1 MTTAAIPART
11 TPAELLNRH
20 RPALDG
26 ALAAITS
33 REYFSAYP
41 ELPKAYGDDAGAAGG
56 EAFRALLGNRF
67 ELDQPTTGAW
77 VGEERSPY
85 GFALGVTYPQPDVD
99 ALLAGASAALPAWRD
114 AGADARTGV
123 VLEILARLNARSH
136 ELAHAVMHTTGQA
149 FPMAF
154 QAGGPHAQERALEAV
169 AYAYQAMSTVPAE
182 ALWEK
187 PQGKRPPLRMR
198 KTFTVAPCGIALVI
212 GCNTFPTWN
221 GYPGL
226 FASLVTGN
234 PVIVKA
240 SRRAVLPLAIT
251 VAVARDV
258 LAGAGFDPDLV
269 TLAAES
275 SDQRL
280 ASVLATRPEI
290 RIIDYTGSTAFGDW
304 LEREAHQAAVF
315 TEKAGVNCVVID
327 STDDYRGLLQ
337 NLAFTLS
344 LYSGQMCTTTQNV
357 YLPRAGIAT
366 DAGEKRFDEVGTDLA
381 AAIEGLLADP
391 ARAAGVLGA
400 IVNDEVLERVES
412 AGTLGR
418 VVLATTALEHPEHP
432 EATVRTPALV
442 AVEAADDPATAEEHF
457 GPVTLLVP
465 TDGTEAS
472 LAAFART
479 IGEHGAITAGVY
491 STDENVLAAA
501 RAAALDVGVS
511 LSENL
516 TGGVFVNQSAAY
528 SDFHGTGLNPAAN
541 ASLTDLAFV
550 TPRFHVVQTRRHEAA

>member
-1 MTTAAIPART
+1 MTATAIPART
-11 TPAELLNRH
+11 TPAELLDRH
-20 RPALDG
+20 RPTLEG
-26 ALAAITS
+26 AVAAIAS

-41 ELPKAYGDDAGAAGG
+41 ELPKAYGGDAGAAGA
-56 EAFRALLGNRF
+56 EAFKALLGSRF

-99 ALLAGASAALPAWRD
+99 ALLEAASAALPAWRD

-123 VLEILARLNARSH
+123 ALEILARLNARSH

-169 AYAYQAMSTVPAE
+169 AYAYQAMSAVPAE

-198 KTFTVAPCGIALVI
+198 KTFTVAPRGIALVI

-234 PVIVKA
+234 PVVVKP

-258 LAGAGFDPDLV
+258 LADAGFDPNLV
-269 TLAAES
+269 TLAAEG

-280 ASVLATRPEI
+280 ASMLAARPEI
-290 RIIDYTGSTAFGDW
+290 RVIDYTGSTEFGVW
-304 LEREAHQAAVF
+304 LEREARQAAVF
-315 TEKAGVNCVVID
+315 TEKSGVNCVVLD

-357 YLPRAGIAT
+357 YIPREGIAT
-366 DAGEKRFDEVGTDLA
+366 DEGEKAFDEVGADLA

-400 IVNDEVLERVES
+400 IVNDDVLERVES

-418 VVLATTALEHPEHP
+418 VVLNTKSLEHPEHP
-432 EATVRTPALV
+432 AATVRTPALV
-442 AVEAADDPATAEEHF
+442 AVEAVDDAATAEEHF

-465 TDGTEAS
+465 TDGTGAS
-472 LAAFART
+472 LSAFAR
-479 IGEHGAITAGVY
+479 IVAEHGAITAGIY
-491 STDENVLAAA
+491 STDAKVLAAA

-550 TPRFHVVQTRRHEAA
+550 TPRFHVVQTRCHEAA